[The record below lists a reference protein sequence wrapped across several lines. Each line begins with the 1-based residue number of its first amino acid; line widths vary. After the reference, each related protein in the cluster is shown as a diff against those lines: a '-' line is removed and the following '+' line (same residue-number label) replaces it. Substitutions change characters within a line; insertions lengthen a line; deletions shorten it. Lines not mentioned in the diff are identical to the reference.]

1 MNYSNRVSAMQAS
14 PIRKLVPFAQAAKDK
29 GIKVYHLNIG
39 QPDIKTPKGFFD
51 AVKNFDSEVL
61 EYATSEGIPEL
72 LEALQNYYKTYDMNF
87 EKDELLVTNGG
98 SEALLFTM
106 MAVCDPGDNLLVPE
120 PFYTNYNGFGQS
132 VNVEVNA
139 VTTKAENGFHL
150 PSKEEILSKVDDKTK
165 AIILSNPGN
174 PTGAIYTK
182 EELNILA
189 EIAKEK
195 NIPICQDTG
204 MAVFFVEIGQ
214 EVLIEG
220 DTLTDAINEGVRQG
234 YEEGYLRK
242 SVVSPINRVNT
253 KDNTPAVIHYDMVKG
268 DKIKIEFA
276 AKGFGSEN
284 MSKMK
289 MLKPSDGLE
298 GIKKFII
305 DTVSEAGPNP
315 CPPMVI
321 GVGIGGTVDKCAQIA
336 KKALFRELGEFN
348 KDENIAKLE
357 SELLTAINKLGIG
370 PQGLGGTTTALG
382 LNIETFP
389 THIAGLPVVV
399 NINCHASRHKKV
411 VI

>member
-1 MNYSNRVSAMQAS
+1 MRKIKSEQIVEQVKKLCIEAS
-14 PIRKLVPFAQAAKDK
+14 LYLGEDVLSCIKEKAKSEK
-29 GIKVYHLNIG
+29 
-39 QPDIKTPKGFFD
+39 
-51 AVKNFDSEVL
+51 SEVRKN
-61 EYATSEGIPEL
+61 I
-72 LEALQNYYKTYDMNF
+72 
-87 EKDELLVTNGG
+87 
-98 SEALLFTM
+98 
-106 MAVCDPGDNLLVPE
+106 
-120 PFYTNYNGFGQS
+120 
-132 VNVEVNA
+132 
-139 VTTKAENGFHL
+139 
-150 PSKEEILSKVDDKTK
+150 
-165 AIILSNPGN
+165 
-174 PTGAIYTK
+174 
-182 EELNILA
+182 LNILVENA

>member
-1 MNYSNRVSAMQAS
+1 M
-14 PIRKLVPFAQAAKDK
+14 RKINSEQIVEQVKKLCIEANLYLGEDVLSC
-29 GIKVYHLNIG
+29 IKE
-39 QPDIKTPKGFFD
+39 K
-51 AVKNFDSEVL
+51 VKSEKSEV
-61 EYATSEGIPEL
+61 GKNI
-72 LEALQNYYKTYDMNF
+72 
-87 EKDELLVTNGG
+87 
-98 SEALLFTM
+98 
-106 MAVCDPGDNLLVPE
+106 
-120 PFYTNYNGFGQS
+120 
-132 VNVEVNA
+132 
-139 VTTKAENGFHL
+139 
-150 PSKEEILSKVDDKTK
+150 
-165 AIILSNPGN
+165 
-174 PTGAIYTK
+174 
-182 EELNILA
+182 LNILVENA

-204 MAVFFVEIGQ
+204 MAVFFVELGQ
-214 EVLIEG
+214 EVVIEG
-220 DTLTDAINEGVRQG
+220 NTLTEAINEGVRQG

-242 SVVSPINRVNT
+242 SVVSPISRVNT
-253 KDNTPAVIHYDMVKG
+253 KDNTPAIIHYDMVKG

-284 MSKMK
+284 MSKMR

-357 SELLTAINKLGIG
+357 SELLASINKLGIG

>member
-1 MNYSNRVSAMQAS
+1 MRKIKSEQIVEHVKKLCIEAS
-14 PIRKLVPFAQAAKDK
+14 LYLGEDVLSCIKERAKSEK
-29 GIKVYHLNIG
+29 
-39 QPDIKTPKGFFD
+39 
-51 AVKNFDSEVL
+51 SEV
-61 EYATSEGIPEL
+61 GKNI
-72 LEALQNYYKTYDMNF
+72 
-87 EKDELLVTNGG
+87 
-98 SEALLFTM
+98 
-106 MAVCDPGDNLLVPE
+106 
-120 PFYTNYNGFGQS
+120 
-132 VNVEVNA
+132 
-139 VTTKAENGFHL
+139 
-150 PSKEEILSKVDDKTK
+150 
-165 AIILSNPGN
+165 
-174 PTGAIYTK
+174 
-182 EELNILA
+182 LNILVENA

-204 MAVFFVEIGQ
+204 MAVFFVELGQ
-214 EVLIEG
+214 DVVIEG

-242 SVVSPINRVNT
+242 SVVSPISRVNT
-253 KDNTPAVIHYDMVKG
+253 KDNTPAIIHYEMVKG
-268 DKIKIEFA
+268 DKVKIEFA

-357 SELLTAINKLGIG
+357 SELLASINKLGIG

>member
-1 MNYSNRVSAMQAS
+1 MRKIKSEQIVEQVKKLCIEAS
-14 PIRKLVPFAQAAKDK
+14 LYLGEDVLSCIKEKAKSEK
-29 GIKVYHLNIG
+29 
-39 QPDIKTPKGFFD
+39 
-51 AVKNFDSEVL
+51 SEV
-61 EYATSEGIPEL
+61 GKNI
-72 LEALQNYYKTYDMNF
+72 
-87 EKDELLVTNGG
+87 
-98 SEALLFTM
+98 
-106 MAVCDPGDNLLVPE
+106 
-120 PFYTNYNGFGQS
+120 
-132 VNVEVNA
+132 
-139 VTTKAENGFHL
+139 
-150 PSKEEILSKVDDKTK
+150 
-165 AIILSNPGN
+165 
-174 PTGAIYTK
+174 
-182 EELNILA
+182 LNILVENA

-195 NIPICQDTG
+195 KIPICQDTG

-315 CPPMVI
+315 CPPMVL

>member
-1 MNYSNRVSAMQAS
+1 MRKIKSEQIVEQVKKLCIEAS
-14 PIRKLVPFAQAAKDK
+14 LYLGEDVLSCIKEKAKSEK
-29 GIKVYHLNIG
+29 
-39 QPDIKTPKGFFD
+39 
-51 AVKNFDSEVL
+51 SEV
-61 EYATSEGIPEL
+61 GKNI
-72 LEALQNYYKTYDMNF
+72 
-87 EKDELLVTNGG
+87 
-98 SEALLFTM
+98 
-106 MAVCDPGDNLLVPE
+106 
-120 PFYTNYNGFGQS
+120 
-132 VNVEVNA
+132 
-139 VTTKAENGFHL
+139 
-150 PSKEEILSKVDDKTK
+150 
-165 AIILSNPGN
+165 
-174 PTGAIYTK
+174 
-182 EELNILA
+182 LNILVENA

-289 MLKPSDGLE
+289 MLEPSDGLE

>member
-1 MNYSNRVSAMQAS
+1 MRKIKSEQIVEQVKKLCIEAS
-14 PIRKLVPFAQAAKDK
+14 LYLGDDVLSCIKEKAKTEK
-29 GIKVYHLNIG
+29 
-39 QPDIKTPKGFFD
+39 
-51 AVKNFDSEVL
+51 SEV
-61 EYATSEGIPEL
+61 GKNI
-72 LEALQNYYKTYDMNF
+72 
-87 EKDELLVTNGG
+87 
-98 SEALLFTM
+98 
-106 MAVCDPGDNLLVPE
+106 
-120 PFYTNYNGFGQS
+120 
-132 VNVEVNA
+132 
-139 VTTKAENGFHL
+139 
-150 PSKEEILSKVDDKTK
+150 
-165 AIILSNPGN
+165 
-174 PTGAIYTK
+174 
-182 EELNILA
+182 LNILVENA

-214 EVLIEG
+214 EVLVEG
-220 DTLTDAINEGVRQG
+220 DTITDAINEGVRQG

-242 SVVSPINRVNT
+242 SVVSPISRINT
-253 KDNTPAVIHYDMVKG
+253 KDNTPAIIHYEMVKG
-268 DKIKIEFA
+268 DEIKIEFA

-348 KDENIAKLE
+348 EDENIAKLE
-357 SELLTAINKLGIG
+357 SELLASINKLGIG

-389 THIAGLPVVV
+389 THIAGIPVVV

>member
-1 MNYSNRVSAMQAS
+1 M
-14 PIRKLVPFAQAAKDK
+14 RKINSEQIVEQVKKLCIEANLYLGEDVLSC
-29 GIKVYHLNIG
+29 IKE
-39 QPDIKTPKGFFD
+39 K
-51 AVKNFDSEVL
+51 VKSEKSEV
-61 EYATSEGIPEL
+61 GRNI
-72 LEALQNYYKTYDMNF
+72 
-87 EKDELLVTNGG
+87 
-98 SEALLFTM
+98 
-106 MAVCDPGDNLLVPE
+106 
-120 PFYTNYNGFGQS
+120 
-132 VNVEVNA
+132 
-139 VTTKAENGFHL
+139 
-150 PSKEEILSKVDDKTK
+150 
-165 AIILSNPGN
+165 
-174 PTGAIYTK
+174 
-182 EELNILA
+182 LNILVENA
-189 EIAKEK
+189 GIAKEK

-204 MAVFFVEIGQ
+204 MAVFFVELGQ
-214 EVLIEG
+214 EVVIEG
-220 DTLTDAINEGVRQG
+220 DTLTEAINEGVRQG

-242 SVVSPINRVNT
+242 SVVSPISRVNT
-253 KDNTPAVIHYDMVKG
+253 KDNTPAIIHYDMVKG

-315 CPPMVI
+315 CPPMII

-357 SELLTAINKLGIG
+357 SELLASINKLGIG